1 MIEIAKIMIKNYDS
15 EKKLRNKNSIDIKIA
30 DKRFWQN
37 HLV

>member
-1 MIEIAKIMIKNYDS
+1 MIKDDDS
-15 EKKLRNKNSIDIKIA
+15 EKRNKNSIDIKIA